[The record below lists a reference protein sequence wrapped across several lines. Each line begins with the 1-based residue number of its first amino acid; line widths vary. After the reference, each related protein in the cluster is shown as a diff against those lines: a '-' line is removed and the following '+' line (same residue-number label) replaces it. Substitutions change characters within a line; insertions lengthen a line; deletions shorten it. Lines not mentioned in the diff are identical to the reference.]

1 MVSERIRIDFALD
14 EGAMLRILGL
24 VERRGFRIV
33 RMTMHETGAND
44 PGTPKPGGGETAA
57 MTLDVV
63 PRDAGRRL
71 AVLVPQLHRLYE
83 VRSVGLFSTPMA
95 SAA

>member
-1 MVSERIRIDFALD
+1 MVSERIRIDFTLD
-14 EGAMLRILGL
+14 EGAILRILGL
-24 VERRGFRIV
+24 VERRGFRVVKIA
-33 RMTMHETGAND
+33 MHQTGTHHPD
-44 PGTPKPGGGETAA
+44 GGETAA
-57 MTLDVV
+57 MTLDVE
-63 PRDAGRRL
+63 PRDAGRDL